1 MEEKDQGLVLFKALA
16 DKTRLAILRI
26 LWHSDSYVELIASK
40 LSLTPGTVSFH
51 LKKLEAAGLVSC
63 HRSQFYVIYCLERK
77 QAEAKIA
84 DFLDTPVETDGEEK
98 YKQQILSNFFVY
110 GKLTHLPSQLKKR
123 EIVCECLAETF
134 EIGREY
140 AEPEVNEIITRY
152 HDDYCTIRRELISL
166 GFLKRD
172 NGIYRRLK

>member
-1 MEEKDQGLVLFKALA
+1 MEEKDQALVLFKALA
-16 DKTRLAILRI
+16 DKTRLAIVRI
-26 LWHSDSYVELIASK
+26 LWQSDSYVELIASK

-51 LKKLEAAGLVSC
+51 LKKLEAAGLVTC
-63 HRSQFYVIYCLERK
+63 HRSQFYVIYCLER
-77 QAEAKIA
+77 AALGAKIT
-84 DFLDTPVETDGEEK
+84 DFLDVPVETAGEDK

-123 EIVCECLAETF
+123 EVVCEHLADAF
-134 EIGREY
+134 ELGREY
-140 AEPEVNEIITRY
+140 SEPEVNEILTRY

-166 GFLKRD
+166 GFFERE